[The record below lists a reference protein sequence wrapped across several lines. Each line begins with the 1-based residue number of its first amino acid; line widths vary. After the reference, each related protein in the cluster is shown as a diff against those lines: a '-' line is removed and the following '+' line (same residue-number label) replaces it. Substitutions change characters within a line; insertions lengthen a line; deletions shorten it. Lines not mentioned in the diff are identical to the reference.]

1 MVRLTIPEAEAQIE
15 AVKSFEFW
23 NPECYED
30 CIKDEYGLSY
40 IGETTGCKW
49 IVTVMQD
56 DKCLITVHGRN
67 YRWDSKNSANGFL
80 ISHFTDI
87 ILLAIEEA

>member
-1 MVRLTIPEAEAQIE
+1 MSRLTEAEAKEQIE
-15 AVKSFEFW
+15 AIKGFEFW

-49 IVTVMQD
+49 LVSVLD
-56 DKCLITVHGRN
+56 DDTCLITIHGRN
-67 YRWDSKNSANGFL
+67 YRFLSQNNGNSFL

-87 ILLAIEEA
+87 LLLAIEEA